1 MGRQLERSDQ
11 ARAGGDRR
19 EDPWVSC
26 LGFVVKCDP
35 YLTRHKGRDFTSR
48 VLMHFNGIPI
58 DENDDD
64 GRPPYPLLTELSK
77 DELEYLTN
85 WLDYYHV
92 GRGGELVGI
101 LKEFREQQES

>member
-1 MGRQLERSDQ
+1 MLAGRELRERIRCSLREVTRQELLEH
-11 ARAGGDRR
+11 RR

-35 YLTRHKGRDFTSR
+35 FLTRHKGRDFTSR

-64 GRPPYPLLTELSK
+64 GRPPYPLVVDLSK
-77 DELEYLTN
+77 DEVN
-85 WLDYYHV
+85 
-92 GRGGELVGI
+92 
-101 LKEFREQQES
+101 